1 MKNDTDSVNRF
12 SVFPCR
18 IILSNRHF
26 SPSVNTSGL
35 LARFAKFMGVTGG
48 TATLHTPG

>member
-18 IILSNRHF
+18 IILS
-26 SPSVNTSGL
+26 SAIAL
-35 LARFAKFMGVTGG
+35 LSYCHEV
-48 TATLHTPG
+48 